1 MNHPPRPRAPA
12 ARHLNMAFGQRHATV
27 NQDINSLYDLISGV
41 TPSLKSYESIGTQ
54 AFYHRTAFIGL
65 QDLALAA
72 TVCSPMAYEVSE
84 DEALYFILPLHGEA
98 GASSQ
103 KKNFISSPAL
113 GAALTP
119 GHARKGSMGEMSM
132 LQATLDPARLKA
144 TALTMLGEACRP
156 LIEDRLQGPSVLPMQ
171 AAHLRFDQLF
181 STLCKTI
188 DDCGMQA
195 STLNALGFDDL
206 FYRTV
211 ISMAFPEQLTRG
223 LAAPAPAGRTPL
235 DRVCDYID
243 AHLTEAIY
251 LTELEAIAQLG
262 TRALQYAF
270 LRRFGCTPTA
280 WIRQRRL
287 QLARHRLLHAA
298 PMETVT
304 SVALDCGFSNP
315 GDFARLYQ
323 QSYGEAPRVTLK
335 KSMGP

>member
-1 MNHPPRPRAPA
+1 MSTPSRPRAPSA
-12 ARHLNMAFGQRHATV
+12 QRLNMAFGQRHATV
-27 NQDINSLYDLISGV
+27 NQDINSLYDLITGV
-41 TPSLKSYESIGTQ
+41 APALKSYDSLGTQ
-54 AFYHRTAFIGL
+54 AFYHRTAFVGL

-72 TVCSPMAYEVSE
+72 TVCSPMAYEVSD

-98 GASSQ
+98 DASSQ
-103 KKNFISSPAL
+103 KKSFLCSPAL

-132 LQATLDPARLKA
+132 VQATLDPARFKA
-144 TALTMLGEACRP
+144 TAQTMLGEACRP
-156 LIEDRLQGPSVLPMQ
+156 LIEDRLQGPSVLPMCAGQ
-171 AAHLRFDQLF
+171 LRFDHLF

-195 STLNALGFDDL
+195 GTLNALGFDDV

-211 ISMAFPEQLTRG
+211 ISMAFPEQLVHG
-223 LAAPAPAGRTPL
+223 QAKPAAAARTPL

-270 LRRFGCTPTA
+270 LRRFACSPTA

-287 QLARHRLLHAA
+287 QLARHRLMHAT

-304 SVALDCGFSNP
+304 RIALDCGFSNP
-315 GDFARLYQ
+315 GDFARLYL
-323 QSYGEAPRVTLK
+323 QSYGEAPSATLK
-335 KSMGP
+335 KSVGA